1 MKLRTIAPAGRGPE
15 AEKEQ
20 ALRAGPHV
28 FYRLIDPRDKARVLS
43 AVRECAAGVA
53 SAAQH
58 RTLLAERARL
68 IPDFSAFRSLV
79 LEDLRE
85 AYEEDRLQK
94 TRAAKNRRRVW
105 LNLFKPF
112 ARLRQIK
119 EALVIRAL
127 DRSGNYECALV
138 EREAPDRWGKFTELG
153 ARFGISEADLIALY
167 ERARERAKKRA

>member
-1 MKLRTIAPAGRGPE
+1 MNLRSVAPAGRGPE

-20 ALRAGPHV
+20 ALRAGLHV

-85 AYEEDRLQK
+85 AYIEDREMK
-94 TRAAKNRRRVW
+94 TRGAKNRRRVW

-112 ARLRQIK
+112 ARLHKIGER
-119 EALVIRAL
+119 LVIRAL

-138 EREAPDRWGKFTELG
+138 EREAPDLWGKFVRLG
-153 ARFGISEADLIALY
+153 AGFGMSEAELVELY
-167 ERARERAKKRA
+167 RRTQTRKAQQA